1 MAGTKSNG
9 TAGGERRRRSRSSNG
24 GVAMTA
30 LAADGVQGESAWLG
44 RVDALA
50 DRLAGLDDRATIIDH
65 LVAEAMQLLPAD
77 EVRVYADATTI
88 TAASFTEENA
98 GGPARAVIPLA
109 IAGRH
114 FGAVEIAMKPQRVV
128 GPGERA
134 LSIALARQ
142 CALAID
148 SLMMRKAQRASV
160 DAALASAV
168 LLAPTATPVDIVA
181 VPTPAPVVDVAAAPI
196 QLAAAAPA
204 LDVTALQA
212 TLGRLESDVRALAKL
227 ARSAELPP
235 APWVDRAELTA
246 LRRLDEARAQLG
258 TRVENAA

>member
-9 TAGGERRRRSRSSNG
+9 ISGTERRRRSRTNTGG
-24 GVAMTA
+24 GVAVPA
-30 LAADGVQGESAWLG
+30 LVIDGGGGGGEGAWLG

-50 DRLAGLDDRATIIDH
+50 DRLAGLDDRAAIIDH
-65 LVAEAMQLLPAD
+65 LVTEAMQLLPAD
-77 EVRVYADATTI
+77 EVRVYADAATI
-88 TAASFTEENA
+88 TAPSFTEENEA
-98 GGPARAVIPLA
+98 GPARAVIPLA

-114 FGAVEIAMKPQRVV
+114 FGAVEIAMKPQRAV

-148 SLMMRKAQRASV
+148 SLMMRKAQRLTV
-160 DAALASAV
+160 E
-168 LLAPTATPVDIVA
+168 APPAIVVVA
-181 VPTPAPVVDVAAAPI
+181 TPAPAPI
-196 QLAAAAPA
+196 EVVP
-204 LDVTALQA
+204 DVTPAPIPIAAVAPPAPSLDMSAVQA
-212 TLGRLESDVRALAKL
+212 TLSRLEADLRALAKL

-258 TRVENAA
+258 ARVENAA

>member
-9 TAGGERRRRSRSSNG
+9 VSGGERRRRSRSTNVSAAVAVGLPTG
-24 GVAMTA
+24 G
-30 LAADGVQGESAWLG
+30 DGEWLV
-44 RVDALA
+44 RLDALA
-50 DRLAGLDDRATIIDH
+50 DRLAGLDDRATIIDQ
-65 LVAEAMQLLPAD
+65 LVSETMRLLPAD
-77 EVRVYADATTI
+77 EVRVYADAATI
-88 TAASFTEENA
+88 TVPSFTEESD

-114 FGAVEIAMKPQRVV
+114 FGALEIAMKPQQVV

-148 SLMMRKAQRASV
+148 SLTMRKAQRALV
-160 DAALASAV
+160 AQNPVEVVVTPAQSA
-168 LLAPTATPVDIVA
+168 PVAEIM
-181 VPTPAPVVDVAAAPI
+181 PAPVVVVAAT
-196 QLAAAAPA
+196 LAAPA
-204 LDVTALQA
+204 LDLAALQA
-212 TLGRLESDVRALAKL
+212 TLNRLEGDLRALAKL

-235 APWVDRAELTA
+235 APWVYRAELTA

-258 TRVENAA
+258 TSVEYAA